1 MSTNKNFEIL
11 KEDISNY
18 DFSFKIIIVGNPGN
32 IIIFYLKINK
42 FRCWEKN
49 FTK

>member
-1 MSTNKNFEIL
+1 MSINNNFEIL

-32 IIIFYLKINK
+32 IIIYYIKI
-42 FRCWEKN
+42 E
-49 FTK
+49 